1 MSRIGTRTAVALALV
16 GAVGTAGGAGA
27 GGAAAAGG
35 AAGATAAGTTAEA
48 RAAGAGGAAR
58 ATAKA
63 NAAGAV
69 LNVNDE
75 GKLRFVTS
83 YGSELIDEGPATGT
97 VPGRVKVHF
106 VYNGDPHVTA
116 QFTIYAAAGSV
127 SGRGSATL
135 SDPTSPKPSFR
146 GTFQVTGGSGR
157 YRSISGSGGL
167 YGVFTRRGY
176 GLVVQTVGRLRY

>member
-16 GAVGTAGGAGA
+16 GAVGAAGGAGA

-35 AAGATAAGTTAEA
+35 AARAT
-48 RAAGAGGAAR
+48 GAGGAAG
-58 ATAKA
+58 AAAEA